1 MNAVCASSAFCGFSF
16 AEDNQYRLD
25 LSETKSVSRIKRVF
39 HGLQTTAAEGW
50 HSRVKSEVVCLN
62 VCEFLHTLAADY

>member
-1 MNAVCASSAFCGFSF
+1 MNPVHASSASCGFSF

-39 HGLQTTAAEGW
+39 HGLRITAAEGW
-50 HSRVKSEVVCLN
+50 HSKVESEVVFLN
-62 VCEFLHTLAADY
+62 VCGFLHTQAADY

>member
-25 LSETKSVSRIKRVF
+25 LSETESLSRIKRVF
-39 HGLQTTAAEGW
+39 HGLWIAAAEGW
-50 HSRVKSEVVCLN
+50 HLEVESEVVYLN
-62 VCEFLHTLAADY
+62 VCGFLHTLAADY